1 MKALLAILVFVG
13 CCTAALAEP
22 LPANEAFRLHVS
34 GAPDGTVQLDW
45 TVADGYYLYRDHIKA
60 KGADGKEVKVDTP
73 SGTQHDDPNFGPMEV
88 YYGRAAASMPAQGQ
102 GSIELVYQGCQVDG
116 LCYRPETRLIDA
128 VTLAVTD
135 PYADGGAPMPQWTVE
150 DTAAQPATI
159 PAESAPSSLA
169 EPTFD
174 IAQEQ
179 GLVPSLLERG
189 GAAFVIA
196 SFLLFGLALAFTPCV
211 FPMYPIL
218 AATLAREG
226 DRLTP
231 RRGFLLSAI
240 YVVFLATAFA
250 LLGAVAGW
258 SGQNLQMALQSPIT
272 AGVVAVIFAVLALSM
287 FGLFE
292 LQLPRAWTNAI
303 VARTGGGGGGSKR
316 SAAVLGFSSAL
327 IVGPC
332 VTAPLAGA
340 LLYIGQ
346 SANVALGAAALFALG
361 LGKGIPLIVF
371 ATMGGGALPRAG
383 AWMENAKRLFGF
395 GFLGSAIWMAA
406 PLMPAGL
413 DLALW
418 AALLIGVAS
427 FFFSAEWAVVNARAA
442 ARALGATSLI
452 YGVILMVG
460 VASGG
465 TDPLKPLAAFT
476 GGPAATRSTLVFSD
490 TNSTSDLQARLD
502 SAKGAKPTLV
512 YFTADWCVTCRTIE
526 RSVLTDSSVRS
537 RLGEFTLIK
546 ADLSVLTEQNT
557 ELMQK
562 LDVAGPPTMI
572 FFDRASREKAGT
584 RLVGNV
590 TVDTLT
596 RSAAM
601 TGDI

>member
-1 MKALLAILVFVG
+1 MRALLAILVFVG

-22 LPANEAFRLHVS
+22 LPANEAFRLQVS

-45 TVADGYYLYRDHIKA
+45 TIADGYYLYRDHIKA
-60 KGADGKEVKVDTP
+60 KGANGQDVKVETP
-73 SGTQHDDPNFGPMEV
+73 TGTQQDDPNFGPMEV
-88 YYGRAAASMPAQGQ
+88 YYGRAAASVVAQNAGTV
-102 GSIELVYQGCQVDG
+102 ELVYQGCQVDG
-116 LCYRPETRLIDA
+116 ICYRPETRIIDA
-128 VTLAVTD
+128 ATLAVSD
-135 PYADGGAPMPQWTVE
+135 PYADGGAPMLQWAVE
-150 DTAAQPATI
+150 DAAAPPPAPTENDESSSTP
-159 PAESAPSSLA
+159 PA
-169 EPTFD
+169 FN

-189 GAAFVIA
+189 GATLVIA

-240 YVVFLATAFA
+240 YVVFLAIAFA

-292 LQLPRAWTNAI
+292 LQLPSAWTNAI
-303 VARTGGGGGGSKR
+303 VARTGGGGGSKR

-361 LGKGIPLIVF
+361 IGKGIPLIVL

-395 GFLGSAIWMAA
+395 GFLGSAIWMAT

-427 FFFSAEWAVVNARAA
+427 FFFSAEWAGARVT

-460 VASGG
+460 AASGG
-465 TDPLKPLAAFT
+465 TNPLKPLAAFT
-476 GGPAATRSTLVFSD
+476 GGSTAAGSALVFSD
-490 TNSTSDLQARLD
+490 TNSTRDLQGKLD
-502 SAKGAKPTLV
+502 NSKGTKPTLV
-512 YFTADWCVTCRTIE
+512 YFTADWCVTCRSIE
-526 RSVLTDSSVRS
+526 RSVLTDTTVRAG
-537 RLGEFTLIK
+537 LGDFTLIK
-546 ADLSVLTEQNT
+546 ADLSYLTKQNA
-557 ELMQK
+557 ELMQE
-562 LDVAGPPTMI
+562 LDVAGPPTMV
-572 FFDRASREKAGT
+572 FFDRASREAAGT
-584 RLVGNV
+584 RLIGDV
-590 TVDTLT
+590 TVQNLT
-596 RSAAM
+596 RSAAI

>member
-1 MKALLAILVFVG
+1 MRALLAILVFVG
-13 CCTAALAEP
+13 CCAAALAEP
-22 LPANEAFRLHVS
+22 LPANDAFRLQVS

-45 TVADGYYLYRDHIKA
+45 NIADGYYLYRDHIKA
-60 KGADGKEVKVDTP
+60 RGATGEEVKVETP
-73 SGTQHDDPNFGPMEV
+73 TGTQQDDPNFGPMEV
-88 YYGRAAASMPAQGQ
+88 YYGRAIASMPAQGK
-102 GSIELVYQGCQVDG
+102 GTVELVYQGCQVDG
-116 LCYRPETRLIDA
+116 ICYRPETRLIDA

-135 PYADGGAPMPQWTVE
+135 PYADGGAPMLQWAVE
-150 DTAAQPATI
+150 DAAAPST
-159 PAESAPSSLA
+159 ESAVPSSTPPA
-169 EPTFD
+169 FD
-174 IAQEQ
+174 LAQEQ

-189 GAAFVIA
+189 GAALVIG

-231 RRGFLLSAI
+231 KRGFLLSAI
-240 YVVFLATAFA
+240 YVVFLAGAFA

-258 SGQNLQMALQSPIT
+258 SGQNLQMALQSPVT
-272 AGVVAVIFAVLALSM
+272 VVVVAVIFAMLALSM
-287 FGLFE
+287 FGLLE

-303 VARTGGGGGGSKR
+303 VARTGGGGGSKR

-346 SANVALGAAALFALG
+346 SANVTLGATALFALG
-361 LGKGIPLIVF
+361 IGKGIPLIVL

-395 GFLGSAIWMAA
+395 GFLGSAIWMVT
-406 PLMPAGL
+406 PLMPVGL

-427 FFFSAEWAVVNARAA
+427 FFLSAEWAAVNARVA

-460 VASGG
+460 AASGG

-476 GGPAATRSTLVFSD
+476 GGPAAASSALVFSD
-490 TNSTSDLQARLD
+490 TSSTGDLQTKLD
-502 SAKGAKPTLV
+502 GSKGAKPTLV
-512 YFTADWCVTCRTIE
+512 YFTADWCVTCRSIE
-526 RSVLTDSSVRS
+526 RSVLTDNAVRA
-537 RLGEFTLIK
+537 RLGDFTLLK
-546 ADLSVLTEQNT
+546 ADLSDLTEHNT
-557 ELMQK
+557 ELMQS

-584 RLVGNV
+584 RLIGNV
-590 TVDTLT
+590 TVQNLT
-596 RSAAM
+596 RSAAI

>member
-1 MKALLAILVFVG
+1 MRALLAILVFVG

-45 TVADGYYLYRDHIKA
+45 NIADGYYLYRDHIKVRI
-60 KGADGKEVKVDTP
+60 ADGEGVKVETP
-73 SGTQHDDPNFGPMEV
+73 TGTQKDDPNFGRTEV
-88 YYGRAAASMPAQGQ
+88 YYGRAMATMPVQDA
-102 GSIELVYQGCQVDG
+102 GSVELTYQGCQVDG
-116 LCYRPETRLIDA
+116 ICYRPETRVINA

-135 PYADGGAPMPQWTVE
+135 PYADGGAPMVQWAVE
-150 DTAAQPATI
+150 KAVAPPPA
-159 PAESAPSSLA
+159 PASTENDASSSTPPA
-169 EPTFD
+169 FN

-189 GAAFVIA
+189 GTAFVIA

-231 RRGFLLSAI
+231 QRGFLLSVI
-240 YVVFLATAFA
+240 YVVFLASAFA

-292 LQLPRAWTNAI
+292 LQLPRAWTSAI
-303 VARTGGGGGGSKR
+303 VARTGGGGGSKR

-361 LGKGIPLIVF
+361 IGKGIPLILF

-395 GFLGSAIWMAA
+395 GFLGSAIWMAT
-406 PLMPAGL
+406 PLMPVGL

-427 FFFSAEWAVVNARAA
+427 FFFSAEWAAVNTRVA

-460 VASGG
+460 AASDG

-476 GGPAATRSTLVFSD
+476 GGPAAANSALVFSD
-490 TNSTSDLQARLD
+490 TNSTGDLQARLV
-502 SAKGAKPTLV
+502 SSKGAKPTLV
-512 YFTADWCVTCRTIE
+512 YFTADWCVTCRSIE
-526 RSVLTDSSVRS
+526 HSVLTDNAVRAQ
-537 RLGEFTLIK
+537 LGDFTLIK
-546 ADLSVLTEQNT
+546 ADLSDLTKQNT
-557 ELMQK
+557 ELMQE
-562 LDVAGPPTMI
+562 LDVAGPPTMV
-572 FFDRASREKAGT
+572 FFDRASREAAGT
-584 RLVGNV
+584 RLVGDV
-590 TVDTLT
+590 TVQNLT
-596 RSAAM
+596 RSASI

>member
-1 MKALLAILVFVG
+1 MRALLAILVFVG

-45 TVADGYYLYRDHIKA
+45 TIADGYYLYRDHIKA
-60 KGADGKEVKVDTP
+60 KGADGEDVKVETP
-73 SGTQHDDPNFGPMEV
+73 TGTQQDDPNFGPMEV
-88 YYGRAAASMPAQGQ
+88 YYGRAVASMPTQGT
-102 GSIELVYQGCQVDG
+102 GTVELVYQGCQVDG
-116 LCYRPETRLIDA
+116 ICYRPETRIIDA
-128 VTLAVTD
+128 VTLAVSD
-135 PYADGGAPMPQWTVE
+135 PYADGGAPMLQWAIE
-150 DTAAQPATI
+150 DAAAP
-159 PAESAPSSLA
+159 PNESAVSSST
-169 EPTFD
+169 PRTFA

-189 GAAFVIA
+189 GTVFVIA

-240 YVVFLATAFA
+240 YVVFLAIAFA

-292 LQLPRAWTNAI
+292 LQLPSAWTNAI
-303 VARTGGGGGGSKR
+303 VARTGGGGGSKR

-361 LGKGIPLIVF
+361 IGKGIPLIVL

-395 GFLGSAIWMAA
+395 GFLGSAIWMAT
-406 PLMPAGL
+406 PLLPAGL

-427 FFFSAEWAVVNARAA
+427 FFFSAKWAGTRVT

-460 VASGG
+460 AASGG
-465 TDPLKPLAAFT
+465 ANPLKPLAAFT
-476 GGPAATRSTLVFSD
+476 GGSTAAGSALVFSD
-490 TNSTSDLQARLD
+490 TNSTGDLQARLD
-502 SAKGAKPTLV
+502 SSKDTKPTLV
-512 YFTADWCVTCRTIE
+512 YFTADWCVTCRSIE
-526 RSVLTDSSVRS
+526 RSVLTDTTVRAG
-537 RLGEFTLIK
+537 LGDFTLIK
-546 ADLSVLTEQNT
+546 ADLSDLTKQNT

-562 LDVAGPPTMI
+562 LDVAGPPTMV
-572 FFDRASREKAGT
+572 FFDRASREAAGT
-584 RLVGNV
+584 RLIGDV
-590 TVDTLT
+590 TVQNLT
-596 RSAAM
+596 RSAVI

>member
-1 MKALLAILVFVG
+1 MRALLAILVFVG
-13 CCTAALAEP
+13 WSAAALAEP
-22 LPANEAFRLHVS
+22 LPANDAFRLQVS
-34 GAPDGTVQLDW
+34 GTPDGTVQLDW
-45 TVADGYYLYRDHIKA
+45 NIADGYYLYRDHIKA
-60 KGADGKEVKVDTP
+60 RDANGEDVKVETP
-73 SGTQHDDPNFGPMEV
+73 TGTQQDDPNFGLTEV
-88 YYGRAAASMPAQGQ
+88 YYGRAIASMPAQGK
-102 GSIELVYQGCQVDG
+102 GSVELVYQGCQVDG
-116 LCYRPETRLIDA
+116 ICYRPETRLIDA
-128 VTLAVTD
+128 VTLAVSD
-135 PYADGGAPMPQWTVE
+135 PYADGGAPMLQWAVE
-150 DTAAQPATI
+150 DTAAPPTENAV
-159 PAESAPSSLA
+159 PSSTPPA
-169 EPTFD
+169 FN

-189 GAAFVIA
+189 GAALVIG

-231 RRGFLLSAI
+231 RSGFLLSAI

-258 SGQNLQMALQSPIT
+258 SGQNLQMALQSPVT

-292 LQLPRAWTNAI
+292 LRLPQAWTNAI
-303 VARTGGGGGGSKR
+303 VARTGGGGGSKR

-346 SANVALGAAALFALG
+346 SANIALGAAALFALG
-361 LGKGIPLIVF
+361 IGKGIPLIVL

-395 GFLGSAIWMAA
+395 GFLGSAIWMAT
-406 PLMPAGL
+406 PLIPVGL

-427 FFFSAEWAVVNARAA
+427 FFLNAEWMAVNARVA
-442 ARALGATSLI
+442 ARALGATSLV

-460 VASGG
+460 AASGG
-465 TDPLKPLAAFT
+465 TDPLRPLAAFT
-476 GGPAATRSTLVFSD
+476 GRPATASSALTFDDTSST
-490 TNSTSDLQARLD
+490 NDLQAKLD
-502 SAKGAKPTLV
+502 GSKGAKPTLV
-512 YFTADWCVTCRTIE
+512 YFTADWCVTCRSIE
-526 RSVLTDSSVRS
+526 RSVLSDNAVRA
-537 RLGEFTLIK
+537 RLGDFTLIK
-546 ADLSVLTEQNT
+546 ADLSDLTEHNT
-557 ELMQK
+557 DLMQK

-590 TVDTLT
+590 TVDKLT
-596 RSAAM
+596 RSAAIA
-601 TGDI
+601 GDI

>member
-1 MKALLAILVFVG
+1 MRALLAVLVFVG

-22 LPANEAFRLHVS
+22 LPANEAFRLQVS

-45 TVADGYYLYRDHIKA
+45 TIADGYYLYRDHIKA
-60 KGADGKEVKVDTP
+60 KGANGGEVKVETP
-73 SGTQHDDPNFGPMEV
+73 TGTQKDDPNFGPTEV
-88 YYGRAAASMPAQGQ
+88 YYDRAQASMPAQGT
-102 GSIELVYQGCQVDG
+102 GTVELVYQGCQLDG
-116 LCYRPETRLIDA
+116 ICYRPETRLIDA
-128 VTLAVTD
+128 VTLAVSD
-135 PYADGGAPMPQWTVE
+135 PYADGGAPMLQWAVE
-150 DTAAQPATI
+150 DAAAPPTESVVSSSTAPA
-159 PAESAPSSLA
+159 
-169 EPTFD
+169 FD

-189 GAAFVIA
+189 GATFVIA

-240 YVVFLATAFA
+240 YVVFLASAFA

-272 AGVVAVIFAVLALSM
+272 AGVVAAVFAVLALSM

-292 LQLPRAWTNAI
+292 LQLPSAWTNAI
-303 VARTGGGGGGSKR
+303 VARTGGGGGSKR

-361 LGKGIPLIVF
+361 IGKGIPLIVL

-395 GFLGSAIWMAA
+395 GFLGSAIWMAT
-406 PLMPAGL
+406 PLLPVGF

-427 FFFSAEWAVVNARAA
+427 FFFNAEWAGARVATH
-442 ARALGATSLI
+442 ALGATSLI

-460 VASGG
+460 AASGG

-476 GGPAATRSTLVFSD
+476 GGPAAASSALTFSD
-490 TNSTSDLQARLD
+490 TNSIRDLQARLD
-502 SAKGAKPTLV
+502 RSKDTKPTLV

-526 RSVLTDSSVRS
+526 RSVLTDTTVRA
-537 RLGEFTLIK
+537 RLGDFTLIK
-546 ADLSVLTEQNT
+546 ADLSDLTEQNT
-557 ELMQK
+557 ELMQE
-562 LDVAGPPTMI
+562 LGVAGPPTMV
-572 FFDRASREKAGT
+572 FFDRASREAAGT
-584 RLVGNV
+584 RLVGDV
-590 TVDTLT
+590 TVHSLK
-596 RSAAM
+596 RSATM
-601 TGDI
+601 TDDI